1 MAAFN
6 FSVAASFFAL
16 DTGEA
21 GGLVCRGD
29 DGCTTPLLLGLD
41 GCAEIGPRGGGPV
54 VWLVSDGGGG
64 GEAAVLRLVLVVAV
78 REELLDLP
86 VLTE

>member
-21 GGLVCRGD
+21 GGLICRGD
-29 DGCTTPLLLGLD
+29 EGCTTPLLLGLD

-54 VWLVSDGGGG
+54 VWLVSDGGISPSTSGYCPRY
-64 GEAAVLRLVLVVAV
+64 LFK
-78 REELLDLP
+78 
-86 VLTE
+86 T